1 MSQDVNDMRL
11 DAETIAD
18 AAKNSA
24 PIGVHDDA
32 ARARLADAGRVALT
46 ECIDTMEIAQDKA
59 ARIDLF
65 RGLFNGGTI
74 AMLRA
79 FMWADKIGFRSQMM
93 RLKPLNMVTD
103 GKDLEKLIRES
114 SPKDAEPKD
123 LRRLTGE
130 PKVPL
135 QAPPNYVVDERG
147 VFERHEDHMTLIAAA
162 PVIIRAIAHEPDSPV
177 VRLQLAWKVAGK
189 WTRKS
194 VDRYHAMDARSLTRL
209 ASAGC
214 PVHSGNATDLVK
226 YLAAFEAHNIGKLPT
241 IQVSTHMGW
250 TGDDFMWGSTCLTGD
265 MRLTAEDGL
274 LQRAKGYRSGGTW
287 EEWCK
292 AVEALVCPSPLAMLG
307 IYASACAPLLSIIGA
322 PGFCLDQSG
331 ETSHGKSTVMRVAA
345 SVWGEPDS
353 VTGSWASSSTVGPTI
368 TAWFL
373 QSMPVLLDDTK
384 RGKPEVIGS
393 LMYDIPAGQER
404 IKGSADGGLRELK
417 RWHTVLISNGEAP
430 ITSFTNDAGAHAR
443 CLCIQGAPIQSGE
456 QAKGID
462 RAFRDHYGHL
472 GPKVVRYASENRE
485 RLTERYRGYRDHYD
499 ESATSNVEG
508 RMSAY
513 LAALRIAADVCTIV
527 GVPHP
532 VKDPIEEA
540 RKAMLDGAKSA
551 DKPHDA
557 MQAALTWA
565 VANRKRFYGRTCMVE
580 PVMGWCGVWTDSV
593 GFTEQALRRIMDDCG
608 YRLDDVL
615 KGWQSRGWLDTPN
628 DRMRKRVTMGDNRVR
643 VFMVSLSCFESFV
656 K

>member
-11 DAETIAD
+11 DAETIED
-18 AAKNSA
+18 AARNTP
-24 PIGVHDDA
+24 PIGVRDDA
-32 ARARLADAGRVALT
+32 ARARLADAGRAILSD
-46 ECIDTMEIAQDKA
+46 CIDTMEIAQDKA

-65 RGLFNGGTI
+65 RGLFTAGAI
-74 AMLRA
+74 AKLRA

-93 RLKPLNMVTD
+93 RLKALSMVTD
-103 GKDLEKLIRES
+103 GRDLEKLIRDS
-114 SPKDAEPKD
+114 APKDAEPKD
-123 LRRLTGE
+123 LRRLTGDA
-130 PKVPL
+130 KIPL

-147 VFERHEDHMTLIAAA
+147 VWERHEDSLTQVATA
-162 PVIIRAIAHEPDSPV
+162 PVIIRAIAHEPGSSM

-274 LQRAKGYRSGGTW
+274 LQRAKGYHAGGTW
-287 EEWCK
+287 EEWCGAIK
-292 AVEALVCPSPLAMLG
+292 SLVCPSPLAMLG
-307 IYASACAPLLSIIGA
+307 VYAAACAPLLSIIGA

-331 ETSHGKSTVMRVAA
+331 ETSHGKSTIMRIAA
-345 SVWGEPDS
+345 SVWGEPES

-384 RGKPEVIGS
+384 RGKPEVIAS

-417 RWHTVLISNGEAP
+417 RWHTVLMSNGEAP

-472 GPKVVRYASENRE
+472 GPKVVAYAAENRE
-485 RLTERYRGYRDHYD
+485 RLTERYRAYRDQYD
-499 ESATSNVEG
+499 EAASTNVEG

-513 LAALRIAADVCTIV
+513 LAALRVAADVCTMV

-532 VKDPIEEA
+532 VLDPIEAAREA
-540 RKAMLDGAKSA
+540 MIDGAKSA
-551 DKPHDA
+551 DKPREA
-557 MQAALTWA
+557 MAAALTWA

-580 PVMGWCGVWTDSV
+580 PTMGWCGVWTESV
-593 GFTEQALRRIMDDCG
+593 GFTESSLRHIMADSN

-615 KGWQSRGWLDTPN
+615 KGWQSRGWIDSP
-628 DRMRKRVTMGDNRVR
+628 DRRTKKRVRMGDNRVR
-643 VFMVSLSCFESFV
+643 VYMITQSCFDEFV
-656 K
+656 M